1 MYVSSLNNII
11 YCITTD
17 FFHFFSFNP
26 WGSAIIW
33 EVEHYPLENEKGHVL
48 GKNMAILWEAEHHH
62 LGSGTLSSEEEIKIL
77 W

>member
-1 MYVSSLNNII
+1 MGKLHNLSSGELHSSSGKNTV
-11 YCITTD
+11 YP
-17 FFHFFSFNP
+17 F
-26 WGSAIIW
+26 GESAIIW